1 MKRVIYYLFVLAA
14 MSCSLTSCNSSD
26 DDLGNES
33 IVPPLETVTITDTR
47 KSIATE
53 MLTIPYHELAFSTS
67 GNTEKPCLV
76 IYLHGGT
83 GNGDDNEK
91 QMEEAGIG
99 SISNYLKA
107 HQKNAV
113 FLIPQCP
120 NRQYWIGPAKN
131 VLGELIDQYVA
142 DGKVDAKQIYLFGG
156 SMGGTGTW
164 DMLATYP
171 NLFAAAMPV
180 AGDPTKA
187 GEYNS
192 STPVFTVMG
201 TEDDLMDMFTA
212 QSFVEQLKAQNVDAR
227 IEIEEGWTHEMTCIE
242 SYTTSRLDWVFS
254 HGSF

>member
-1 MKRVIYYLFVLAA
+1 MKRVINYLFVLAA

-26 DDLGNES
+26 DDLGNEY
-33 IVPPLETVTITDTR
+33 IVPPQETVTITDTR

-83 GNGDDNEK
+83 SSGDDNEK
-91 QMEEAGIG
+91 QMEEAGID

-142 DGKVDAKQIYLFGG
+142 DGKVDAKQIYL
-156 SMGGTGTW
+156 
-164 DMLATYP
+164 LAVLWVELVLGVCLLPIRICLLLRCLSLAILRKRGNT
-171 NLFAAAMPV
+171 
-180 AGDPTKA
+180 
-187 GEYNS
+187 
-192 STPVFTVMG
+192 TVI
-201 TEDDLMDMFTA
+201 LPYL
-212 QSFVEQLKAQNVDAR
+212 Q
-227 IEIEEGWTHEMTCIE
+227 
-242 SYTTSRLDWVFS
+242 
-254 HGSF
+254 

>member
-1 MKRVIYYLFVLAA
+1 
-14 MSCSLTSCNSSD
+14 
-26 DDLGNES
+26 
-33 IVPPLETVTITDTR
+33 
-47 KSIATE
+47 

-83 GNGDDNEK
+83 SSGDDNEK
-91 QMEEAGIG
+91 QMEEAGID

-164 DMLATYP
+164 GMLAAYP

-192 STPVFTVMG
+192 NTPVFTVMG

-212 QSFVEQLKAQNVDAR
+212 ESFVEQLKAQNVDAR

-254 HGSF
+254 HKHN

>member
-1 MKRVIYYLFVLAA
+1 MKRVINYLFVLAA

-33 IVPPLETVTITDTR
+33 IVPPQETVTITDTR

-83 GNGDDNEK
+83 SCGDDNEK
-91 QMEEAGIG
+91 QMEEAGID

-142 DGKVDAKQIYLFGG
+142 DGKVDAKQIYL
-156 SMGGTGTW
+156 
-164 DMLATYP
+164 LAVLWVELVLGICLPPIRICLLLRCLLLAILRKLGNT
-171 NLFAAAMPV
+171 
-180 AGDPTKA
+180 
-187 GEYNS
+187 
-192 STPVFTVMG
+192 
-201 TEDDLMDMFTA
+201 TA
-212 QSFVEQLKAQNVDAR
+212 ILP
-227 IEIEEGWTHEMTCIE
+227 
-242 SYTTSRLDWVFS
+242 YLL
-254 HGSF
+254 